1 MSIGPSRSQAACAKH
16 FRVLEYSLSYSTKY
30 STRLQSYSLAAALR
44 TDAVPTPFGVRPE
57 SQMPVTSIV
66 NAVQYPFKQVA
77 SALVV
82 RSRIAAALENKVVWA
97 SRSGMPTYFHL
108 VPVAVCTR
116 EPVEV

>member
-1 MSIGPSRSQAACAKH
+1 
-16 FRVLEYSLSYSTKY
+16 
-30 STRLQSYSLAAALR
+30 
-44 TDAVPTPFGVRPE
+44 
-57 SQMPVTSIV
+57 MPVTSIV

-82 RSRIAAALENKVVWA
+82 RSRIAADLENKVVWA

-108 VPVAVCTR
+108 VPVAVCPR